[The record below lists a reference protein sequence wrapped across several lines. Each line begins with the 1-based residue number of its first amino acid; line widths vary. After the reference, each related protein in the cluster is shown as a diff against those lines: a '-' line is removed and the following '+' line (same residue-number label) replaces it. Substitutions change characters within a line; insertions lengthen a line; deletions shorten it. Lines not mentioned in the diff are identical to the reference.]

1 MNKFVFR
8 SPISFSLARSALAFA
23 LSAAGSVHAVEGPPT
38 SNGVISNPT
47 LVANQDVAKAQAVG
61 AITTFMSQGAQECDA
76 NGQNCH
82 SVFGQDDTPDYS
94 GLEAQSQS
102 LTGISAFSYLGADGN
117 SEDGGDS
124 NAVASQ
130 LGTLAV
136 ACGDTSVKQVAGIAV
151 KLTGCTVNTNGD
163 AQITYQVCTA
173 PARQNPI
180 TPPKNAV
187 PCSTDPS
194 SPNFVAPQGKVCARP
209 ACDTEPINSLDGWS
223 APQTVS
229 WQATLPSNATADQQT
244 NNGLGL
250 TFYPNPS
257 GGVLSLSTD
266 ADNMT
271 AVKVIQTFIDNN
283 TKKTAVG
290 LKVAYRHQTQVTKDM
305 MTQGAASVPNPSA
318 NSAEWDTI
326 EKLQGNALIPKY
338 QQTYGANGA
347 DCLTQIQSGISK
359 DGKISVCDPNYTN
372 ESGIKPIAKTAQVA
386 AEGQD
391 CGTTAQCLNKVVNT
405 QTWTEQ
411 CDADV
416 PLAERNCSTTQDY
429 TIDHMSY
436 TRERSKEIC
445 EEKRTNAQYG
455 CRTYVSTAVCSQES
469 LISQGGVNLSTGSGD
484 TNVVL
489 MGMVDPNTGDYR
501 MGSVGDNYWSNGY
514 FHREYYVDIV
524 DASAVQT
531 FEMHQEGWDD
541 EQAVA
546 INGNW
551 VWAQYYGGYYNP
563 TYDQWGEWE
572 DDYWDDCTPVYDAY
586 GDYTGCTYPQ
596 IWVPNWERNQS
607 NVANDV
613 VDMRPYLHD
622 GRNTIR
628 IDTGVGGNGESW
640 IYVLISAW
648 RVRCNFPETD
658 ECGTYE
664 AAH

>member
-1 MNKFVFR
+1 MMKALLASVLAGA
-8 SPISFSLARSALAFA
+8 SLTASLLA
-23 LSAAGSVHAVEGPPT
+23 HAVEGPPT

-305 MTQGAASVPNPSA
+305 MTQGVASVPNPSA

-326 EKLQGNALIPKY
+326 VKLQGNALIPKY

-359 DGKISVCDPNYTN
+359 DGKISVCDTNYTN

-436 TRERSKEIC
+436 TRERSKEVC
-445 EEKRTNAQYG
+445 EEKRTNAMYG
-455 CRTYVSTAVCSQES
+455 CTTSGSIGSAGCVTGQPCVQALSCTPGQSYSVVNNNSGGMGGDSCDGGDSISASWTCPSDPGAIPLITISTNSKYYGRPSATLANGQSAVVYISDRSSCYGEFVNHTTCTMGQCSGQFE
-469 LISQGGVNLSTGSGD
+469 LHLGTMVCPVAQTCTTDDWGD
-484 TNVVL
+484 TTCTCPTATVFHEQSF
-489 MGMVDPNTGDYR
+489 
-501 MGSVGDNYWSNGY
+501 GSNSAI
-514 FHREYYVDIV
+514 IV
-524 DASAVQT
+524 NANFSLS
-531 FEMHQEGWDD
+531 
-541 EQAVA
+541 QAFSV
-546 INGNW
+546 IVN
-551 VWAQYYGGYYNP
+551 
-563 TYDQWGEWE
+563 DQ
-572 DDYWDDCTPVYDAY
+572 CT
-586 GDYTGCTYPQ
+586 
-596 IWVPNWERNQS
+596 S
-607 NVANDV
+607 
-613 VDMRPYLHD
+613 
-622 GRNTIR
+622 
-628 IDTGVGGNGESW
+628 
-640 IYVLISAW
+640 
-648 RVRCNFPETD
+648 
-658 ECGTYE
+658 YE
-664 AAH
+664 NAR

>member
-1 MNKFVFR
+1 MKRQNYLR
-8 SPISFSLARSALAFA
+8 ALTGLLIFSVGAMAH
-23 LSAAGSVHAVEGPPT
+23 AAEGPPT
-38 SNGVISNPT
+38 SNGIISNPT

-76 NGQNCH
+76 NGKNCH

-94 GLEAQSQS
+94 GLQAQSQE
-102 LTGISAFSYLGADGN
+102 LTGISAFSYLGASGN
-117 SEDGGDS
+117 SEDGGNS

-136 ACGDTSVKQVAGIAV
+136 ACGDTSVKKVAGIAV
-151 KLTGCTVNTNGD
+151 KLTSCTVNTTGD

-173 PARQNPI
+173 PSRQNPI

-194 SPNFVAPQGKVCARP
+194 APNFVAPEGKVCARP
-209 ACDTEPINSLDGWS
+209 ACDTEPLNSLDGWS

-250 TFYPNPS
+250 TFYPNPT

-271 AVKVIQTFIDNN
+271 AVKVIQTFIDNS

-305 MTQGAASVPNPSA
+305 MTQGPSSVPNPSA
-318 NSAEWDTI
+318 NSAAWDTI
-326 EKLQGNALIPKY
+326 EKLQGNALIPQY

-347 DCLTQIQSGISK
+347 DCLTQIQSGIGK
-359 DGKISVCDPNYTN
+359 DGKITVCDTNYTN

-386 AEGQD
+386 AEGED
-391 CGTTAQCLNKVVNT
+391 CGTTPQCLNKVVNT

-411 CDADV
+411 CNADV

-436 TRERSKEIC
+436 TRERSKEVC

-455 CRTYVSTAVCSQES
+455 CTTSAVPETVVPYWSP
-469 LISQGGVNLSTGSGD
+469 LANLSADGSTSVQTVLDFTRDFTTPIKASVIGAAITAIHADNWMEIRLNGTRIWANLDGNLNSVLNGD
-484 TNVVL
+484 TYTNCGNDTWTV
-489 MGMVDPNTGDYR
+489 TETYYDYD
-501 MGSVGDNYWSNGY
+501 G
-514 FHREYYVDIV
+514 
-524 DASAVQT
+524 
-531 FEMHQEGWDD
+531 
-541 EQAVA
+541 
-546 INGNW
+546 
-551 VWAQYYGGYYNP
+551 
-563 TYDQWGEWE
+563 
-572 DDYWDDCTPVYDAY
+572 
-586 GDYTGCTYPQ
+586 YPQ
-596 IWVPNWERNQS
+596 TYTYQQS
-607 NVANDV
+607 
-613 VDMRPYLHD
+613 
-622 GRNTIR
+622 G
-628 IDTGVGGNGESW
+628 
-640 IYVLISAW
+640 
-648 RVRCNFPETD
+648 VRCTMQDGSRVQANYSD
-658 ECGTYE
+658 ACGTYCKWDNDQNQNSSDFANNQAFYAVNIPVDPSLIRLSADNILEVACFNNEGPSACDFAMSIEYIPWTSFTVNDQCSGYE
-664 AAH
+664 AAK